1 VVVADRAEAVTA
13 KKVTAPGADQLTLLT
28 PLTPLDGAEKVKKVK
43 KVTDQARGTVTPL
56 PDRPPNES
64 SLALAV
70 RLGWTLPHV
79 AHVYGVSAGA
89 ASLLAAD
96 GNLEDVVRARH
107 EDDPG
112 GLRAALDALA
122 RRAGGYAAMTTF
134 ATWQPYR
141 TARSDEDDDLDARW
155 DGTPWGRR

>member
-1 VVVADRAEAVTA
+1 
-13 KKVTAPGADQLTLLT
+13 
-28 PLTPLDGAEKVKKVK
+28 LTPLDGAEKVKKAK

-56 PDRPPNES
+56 PDRPPDEDP
-64 SLALAV
+64 LTLAV

-79 AHVYGVSAGA
+79 ARAYGISPDA

-96 GNLEDVVRARH
+96 GNLEDVVHARYG
-107 EDDPG
+107 DDPG
-112 GLRAALDALA
+112 GLRAAVDALA
-122 RRAGGYAAMTTF
+122 RRAGGYAAMAAF

-141 TARSDEDDDLDARW
+141 RPATAADEDDEDDDRW